1 MDGPLETDS
10 FARRTHR
17 FAAGKGSA
25 LVIDLGDELT
35 SITPVYDGFVLRKG
49 EQSARAPPPSSRK
62 V

>member
-1 MDGPLETDS
+1 MLEADS
-10 FARRTHR
+10 TWNTRDS

-25 LVIDLGDELT
+25 LIIDVGDELT

-49 EQSARAPPPSSRK
+49 SFGDFLRPTTNVQ